1 MLIVSEQLL
10 VELEH
15 EREERKDAELSVAA
29 FKRQLSAMKD
39 KAASVQADIEQ
50 YQAIVQNLRRGE
62 LLKIFSL
69 NDMLN

>member
-1 MLIVSEQLL
+1 MLISGQLL

-62 LLKIFSL
+62 PVKVFFL
-69 NDMLN
+69 NNMLN